1 MAAPS
6 GAAAPGRAAGS
17 GLALST
23 APSLGAPYI
32 AGLAGGG
39 NGWFADQYGTPR
51 MVLGDAIWALPGN
64 AGRWN
69 GGNWQADFDGYF
81 ANRSAQGYTV
91 AYGKPMGTT
100 QSGNLNDNGG
110 TFDNLYPFQGGTPS
124 TGAAGA
130 NPSTG
135 LTAAFWARIDYFL
148 NSAKAQGITIFFNAI
163 GYNSDFNGGPGP
175 LAGKSTSEFQSYGT
189 SLGARYKGQGN
200 IVWNLADDYF
210 GGDDSVITSFMTG
223 VRGAGDTHAVSIE
236 NYPETTS
243 RFDPSASASLPW
255 GTSNAQYNFCY
266 SYNVTYWMVESAF
279 LESSPIPVITGD
291 GYFYQGNS
299 TYAGGSGAFAYDRAI
314 RQDCWMSLSSGA
326 RGAIQGS
333 ESIWQ
338 WDSSSLAASATDW
351 WYANSAG
358 KIRAL
363 FESLPEWYN
372 LIPDTSSVLVTS
384 GRGTHASG
392 FTSGGGG
399 GQYEVAFTDSYVTA
413 SRTPDGKLAVI
424 YLSHPTTIGI
434 DQSQMAAG
442 YKAYWADPVTGV
454 KTLTSSGSS
463 YNSGSQG
470 NNSQGDPDWALVLIG

>member
-17 GLALST
+17 GQALSAT
-23 APSLGAPYI
+23 PQLGTPYI

-51 MVLGDAIWALPGN
+51 MILGDAIWALPGN

-69 GGNWQADFDGYF
+69 SGNWQADFDGYF
-81 ANRSAQGYTV
+81 ANRAAQGYTV

-100 QSGNLNDNGG
+100 QSGNIDDEGV
-110 TFDNLYPFQGGTPS
+110 TFDGLYPFQGGS
-124 TGAAGA
+124 GA

-135 LTAAFWARIDYFL
+135 LTAAYWARIDYML

-163 GYNSDFNGGPGP
+163 GYSSDFDGGPGP
-175 LAGKSTSEFQSYGT
+175 LAGKSTTEFQAYGAEM
-189 SLGARYKGQGN
+189 GGRYKNQGN
-200 IVWNLADDYF
+200 LIWLLADDYF
-210 GGDDSVITSFMTG
+210 GDDDSVITAFMTG
-223 VRGAGDTHAVSIE
+223 VRGAGDTHPVSIE

-243 RFDPSASASLPW
+243 RYDPSAAAALPW
-255 GTSNAQYNFCY
+255 GTANAAYNFCY
-266 SYNVTYWMVESAF
+266 SYNVTYYMIELAF
-279 LESSPIPVITGD
+279 GESSPIPVIQGD
-291 GYFYQGNS
+291 GYFYQGND
-299 TYAGGSGAFAYDRAI
+299 TYEGGSGAFAYDRAI
-314 RQDCWMSLSSGA
+314 RQDCWMALSSGA

-338 WDSSSLAASATDW
+338 WGSTSLAASGTDW

-372 LIPDTSSVLVTS
+372 LLPDVTSALVTS

-392 FTSGGGG
+392 FASGGGG

-434 DQSQMAAG
+434 DESQMAAG
-442 YKAYWADPVTGV
+442 YSAYWADPVNG
-454 KTLTSSGSS
+454 TLTPTSAGSS
-463 YNSGSQG
+463 YTSSG
-470 NNSQGDPDWALVLIG
+470 NNSQGDPDWALILRA